1 MRFKSA
7 TIKDFKRF
15 TDLTVQGIPATA
27 RLIMLAGPNGSG
39 KSSLFDALSSWHK
52 LFTRGNPWN
61 DDYHLKVYSQKTPEW
76 NQEQIT
82 VTFHH
87 ATPNDPQEKKK
98 LIYTRS
104 AFRNDPE
111 FQTEQ
116 LQRVPDPLDDSRVNR
131 MIDNDVAIRK
141 NYQRLVGQLFEIFDA
156 EPMMTTDFTESLINP
171 IRDPVSRLFPELIL
185 NSLANPMEDGTFRF
199 TKKASKGFH
208 YKNLSGGEK
217 AVFDLILDLVVAR
230 RAYDNT
236 LFCIDE
242 PEAHMN
248 ARVQAELLSVFYDL
262 IPENCQLMLATHSI
276 GMMRR
281 ARDIDAKR
289 PGSVVFLDFGGREFD
304 EPVVIEP
311 TVPDRTFWNTTY
323 EVALDDLASL
333 VAPKRVVICEGE
345 PKNSD
350 SGKSYSHDA
359 RCYERIFE
367 TTFPETQFIP
377 GGNALEVAGDKRG
390 IAYAL
395 GVLTQGSEV
404 VKLID
409 RDSQSPEEIAEISK
423 DGVRVMSRRNL
434 ESYLFDDA
442 VLRALAISVGKAE
455 EVNELV
461 AEKRRILDERTADAA
476 DDLKPASGQIY
487 NACKSILGL
496 ANPGNNTKTF
506 MRDTLAPLIKPGM
519 AVYDELERDI
529 FDLEPSTSDH

>member
-76 NQEQIT
+76 NQEQIK

-116 LQRVPDPLDDSRVNR
+116 LQRVPDPLDESRVNR
-131 MIDNDVAIRK
+131 MIDNDVAVSR

-281 ARDIDAKR
+281 ARDIDAKK
-289 PGSVVFLDFGGREFD
+289 PGSVVFLDFDGREFD

-311 TVPDRTFWNTTY
+311 TVPDRAFWNATY
-323 EVALDDLASL
+323 EVALALDPCS
-333 VAPKRVVICEGE
+333 
-345 PKNSD
+345 
-350 SGKSYSHDA
+350 SGCTGA
-359 RCYERIFE
+359 RC
-367 TTFPETQFIP
+367 
-377 GGNALEVAGDKRG
+377 NL
-390 IAYAL
+390 
-395 GVLTQGSEV
+395 
-404 VKLID
+404 
-409 RDSQSPEEIAEISK
+409 
-423 DGVRVMSRRNL
+423 RR
-434 ESYLFDDA
+434 
-442 VLRALAISVGKAE
+442 
-455 EVNELV
+455 
-461 AEKRRILDERTADAA
+461 
-476 DDLKPASGQIY
+476 
-487 NACKSILGL
+487 
-496 ANPGNNTKTF
+496 
-506 MRDTLAPLIKPGM
+506 
-519 AVYDELERDI
+519 
-529 FDLEPSTSDH
+529 

>member
-7 TIKDFKRF
+7 VIKGFKRF
-15 TDLTVQGIPATA
+15 THLTVQGIPETA

-39 KSSLFDALSSWHK
+39 KSSFFDALSSWHK
-52 LFTRGNPWN
+52 LSTRGNPWN
-61 DDYHLKVYSQKTPEW
+61 DDYHLKVYSQKTPQW

-82 VTFHH
+82 VTLHH
-87 ATPNDPQEKKK
+87 SMPNDPQEKKK

-111 FQTEQ
+111 FQTERF
-116 LQRVPDPLDDSRVNR
+116 QRVPDPLDESRVDR
-131 MIDNDVAIRK
+131 MIDNDVAISR

-156 EPMMTTDFTESLINP
+156 KPMMTTDFTESLINP
-171 IRDPVSRLFPELIL
+171 IRNPVSRLFPELLL

-199 TKKASKGFH
+199 TKRASEGFH

-230 RAYDNT
+230 RSYDNT

-248 ARVQAELLSVFYDL
+248 ARVQAELLTVFYDL

-281 ARDIDAKR
+281 ARDIEAEK
-289 PGSVVFLDFGGREFD
+289 PGSVIFLDFGGREFD

-311 TVPDRTFWNTTY
+311 TVPDRAFWNTTY
-323 EVALDDLASL
+323 EVALDDLAAL
-333 VAPKRVVICEGE
+333 VSPERVVICEGE
-345 PKNSD
+345 PKNNNA
-350 SGKSYSHDA
+350 GKNYSHDA
-359 RCYERIFE
+359 RCYESIFE
-367 TTFPETQFIP
+367 TAFPETQFIP
-377 GGNALEVAGDKRG
+377 GGNASEVAGDKRG

-395 GVLTQGSEV
+395 GVLTQGSQV

-409 RDSQSPEEIAEISK
+409 RDSQSPEEIAELTK
-423 DGVRVMSRRNL
+423 DGVRVLSRRNL
-434 ESYLFDDA
+434 ESYLFDDE
-442 VLRALAISVGKAE
+442 VLRALALSVGIIDK
-455 EVNELV
+455 VDELI
-461 AEKRRILDERTADAA
+461 AEKEHIIEETTGDAL
-476 DDLKPASGQIY
+476 DDLKPAIGQLY
-487 NACKSILGL
+487 NVCKSVLQL
-496 ANPGNNTKTF
+496 TNPGNMTKTF

-519 AVYDELERDI
+519 VVYE
-529 FDLEPSTSDH
+529 